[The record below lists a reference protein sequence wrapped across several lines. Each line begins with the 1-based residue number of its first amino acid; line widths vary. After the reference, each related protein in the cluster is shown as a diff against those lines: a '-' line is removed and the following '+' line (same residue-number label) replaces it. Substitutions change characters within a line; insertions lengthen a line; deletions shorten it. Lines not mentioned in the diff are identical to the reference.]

1 MATNIL
7 PLPIT
12 TRSAPAAG
20 FTAKL
25 VRGFFAFVRLLQ
37 RRHELRMLAGFDD
50 RMLAD
55 IGLTRGDLRDAVA
68 QPMWHDPTAILVS
81 RVCERRQARHAVG
94 LVRSARELKRT
105 ASAPPIVPA
114 LEDTARALL
123 PARSRYY

>member
-7 PLPIT
+7 PLPIAT
-12 TRSAPAAG
+12 QPARPAG
-20 FTAKL
+20 FAVKL
-25 VRGFFAFVRLLQ
+25 ARGLVALVHIFK
-37 RRHELRMLAGFDD
+37 RRHELQMLASFDD

-68 QPMWHDPTAILVS
+68 EPLWRDPTAILVS

-94 LVRSARELKRT
+94 FMRSAHDLRRT

-114 LEDTARALL
+114 LEDVSRALL
-123 PARSRYY
+123 PAPSRYY